1 MCCSTSVRV
10 YVVCS
15 INDYRL
21 SSWIAQQE
29 DIHRIVL
36 FECDTRMT
44 QWTRRCITQA
54 DCILI
59 VALGEQEPMV
69 GQVSFVV
76 AAVKYCT
83 HLHSSRYQFLQF
95 NFCNLFHCHQ
105 VSCVCIDLNIIFA
118 LVYTVHHKNHNF
130 GMVRKHN

>member
-1 MCCSTSVRV
+1 MLRTAVLCAYNVFNTVLLSLIGACMCCVLYMRCSVSVRV

-15 INDYRL
+15 VNDYRL

-76 AAVKYCT
+76 TGVRYCT
-83 HLHSSRYQFLQF
+83 HLHTSSY
-95 NFCNLFHCHQ
+95 
-105 VSCVCIDLNIIFA
+105 
-118 LVYTVHHKNHNF
+118 
-130 GMVRKHN
+130 